1 MKLNK
6 KIFSLA
12 IIAPVSSTIWVKPSF
27 AYRKFTNP
35 YKGK

>member
-6 KIFSLA
+6 KIFSSA
-12 IIAPVSSTIWVKPSF
+12 IIASVSSTISVKPSF
-27 AYRKFTNP
+27 AYGKFTNP